1 MDREPVRLEVVDD
14 LMVEVLRGKS
24 SVERVAMTL
33 DANRTMRLML
43 ESHFRSLNP
52 GWSGEEV
59 NRAIARRMLGD
70 AG

>member
-1 MDREPVRLEVVDD
+1 MDRKPIRLEVVDD

-43 ESHFRSLNP
+43 ESHFRSRNP
-52 GWSGEEV
+52 GWSSEEV